1 MSDELTPSQS
11 HVIPE
16 GYSLLNWHRGF
27 GRQIGPLYEHN
38 GPTEYRRAFLVE
50 EHHTN
55 GMMNAHGGMIM
66 TFADMAWGHAVST
79 GDSLWWVTVRMTC
92 DFLSSARLGEWVE
105 GSGEVVLKQDDLYT
119 VRGRIW
125 CGDRTIMTGTG
136 IFKVIEQRPIA
147 ARPSLTKVSNHGG

>member
-27 GRQIGPLYEHN
+27 GRQIGPLSEHN
-38 GPTEYRRAFLVE
+38 GTTDYRRAFLVE

-66 TFADMAWGHAVST
+66 TFADVAWGHAVST

>member
-1 MSDELTPSQS
+1 MSDELTPGQS
-11 HVIPE
+11 HIIPD

-27 GRQIGPLYEHN
+27 GRQIGPLYEYN
-38 GPTEYRRAFLVE
+38 GPDHYKRAFLVE
-50 EHHTN
+50 EYHTN

-79 GDSLWWVTVRMTC
+79 SDSKWWVTVRMTC

-105 GSGEVVLKQDDLYT
+105 GSGDVVLQQGDLYT
-119 VRGRIW
+119 VQGRIG

-136 IFKVIEQRPIA
+136 LFKVIDQRPIP
-147 ARPSLTKVSNHGG
+147 ARPNLAKAPAHG

>member
-79 GDSLWWVTVRMTC
+79 SDSLWWVTVRMTC

-105 GSGEVVLKQDDLYT
+105 GSGEVVLQQDDLYT

-136 IFKVIEQRPIA
+136 IFKVIEQRPIT
-147 ARPSLTKVSNHGG
+147 ARPSLNKVSNHGG